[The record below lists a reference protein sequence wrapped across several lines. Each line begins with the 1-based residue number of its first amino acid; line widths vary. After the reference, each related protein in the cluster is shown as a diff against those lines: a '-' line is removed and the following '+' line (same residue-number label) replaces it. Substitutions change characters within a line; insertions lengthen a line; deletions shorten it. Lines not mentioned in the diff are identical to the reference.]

1 MDLLD
6 IAKKNSQKKAPFYIK
21 LLSLFSVVRGYN
33 IALIVIAQYL
43 ASIFIFSPEK
53 TLRHVLLDVNLY
65 FIVISTI
72 CVIASGYIINNF
84 YDFEADKIN
93 RPIKATI
100 DSIVT
105 QKTKLQIYFLLNFLG
120 VIFALLVS
128 WRAALFFSVYIFLIW
143 FYSHKLK
150 KYPLT
155 GFFSAAILAILPF
168 FAVFVYYKNFSE
180 IIFTH
185 AAFLFFIL
193 LIRELIKDLEGIKG
207 DFIHNYQTIAVKYGE
222 YFTKILITILV
233 FLTLNPIYFLLKYPE
248 IGGMKYYFYV
258 SGVVLFLFVV
268 FLWFSKSKNN
278 YTLLHFVLKLML
290 LAGVFSLALIDYSVI
305 INKILLK

>member
-6 IAKKNSQKKAPFYIK
+6 IAKKNSKKKAPFYIK

-65 FIVISTI
+65 FIVLSTI

-100 DSIVT
+100 DSIVA

-120 VIFALLVS
+120 VIFAFLVS
-128 WRAALFFSVYIFLIW
+128 WRAALFFSTYIFLIW

-193 LIRELIKDLEGIKG
+193 LIRQLIKDLEGIKG
-207 DFIHNYQTIAVKYGE
+207 DFILNYQTIAVKYGE
-222 YFTKILITILV
+222 HFTKILITILV
-233 FLTLNPIYFLLKYPE
+233 FMTLNPIYFLLKYPE
-248 IGGMKYYFYV
+248 IGGMKYYFYI
-258 SGVVLFLFVV
+258 SGPVLFLFVL
-268 FLWFSKSKNN
+268 FLWFSKIKNI
-278 YTLLHFVLKLML
+278 YTILHFVLKLL
-290 LAGVFSLALIDYSVI
+290 ILAGVFSLALIDYSVI

>member
-6 IAKKNSQKKAPFYIK
+6 IAKKNSKKKAPFYIK

-65 FIVISTI
+65 FIVLSTI

-120 VIFALLVS
+120 VIFAFLVS
-128 WRAALFFSVYIFLIW
+128 WRAALFFSVYVFLIW

-258 SGVVLFLFVV
+258 SGIVLFLFVL